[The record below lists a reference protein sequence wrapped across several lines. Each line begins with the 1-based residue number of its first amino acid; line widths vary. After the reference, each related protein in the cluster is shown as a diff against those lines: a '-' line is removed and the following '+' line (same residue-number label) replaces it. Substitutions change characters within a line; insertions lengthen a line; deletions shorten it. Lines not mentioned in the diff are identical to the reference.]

1 MKSLLLKD
9 FYQLLCHFKVFCIV
23 AVLFLVVVAVNG
35 ANLFAAIYLSA
46 VIGITPMT
54 LLAYDESSGW
64 DIYAQ
69 TLPCTVAQL
78 VAVKYIIGLVLN
90 MAALLVL
97 TLVIVLAGH
106 GWGSLIIMTLTQLIF
121 SLMVMA
127 LTLPLSFKFGT
138 NKGRVIYWALM
149 LIFIGIGRVIY
160 KVLDIW
166 GVGIGTL
173 SLLAA
178 LGTAIIIYL
187 LSWLLSVRFY
197 KKRQF

>member
-97 TLVIVLAGH
+97 MLVIVLAGH

-178 LGTAIIIYL
+178 LGAVVIIYL
-187 LSWLLSVRFY
+187 LSWLLSVQFY

>member
-166 GVGIGTL
+166 GV
-173 SLLAA
+173 
-178 LGTAIIIYL
+178 
-187 LSWLLSVRFY
+187 
-197 KKRQF
+197 

>member
-178 LGTAIIIYL
+178 LGVAMIIYL